1 MFRKLLRVAMYAALA
16 GALAWP
22 AAAWNSFSHM
32 SIGYIAYQELAPRT
46 RARVNELLR
55 LNPYYAKWEAMIPAG
70 SSPADK
76 DLMIFMIATTWPD
89 QLRSDPDYHDD
100 GPEGGNRPGG
110 AEASQNIGYGDHLRH
125 KYWHFVDLPFSQD
138 GTPLPEV
145 PAPNAQTQIAAFRAA
160 LASASSDDV
169 KSYDLAWLL
178 HIVGDVH
185 QPLHCAA
192 RVRQG
197 QPHGDAGGNLVK
209 VCAPECTWTLHWYWD
224 SPLGP
229 NDAPIAIV
237 IAAAKRLP
245 AAPKKAARISKE
257 AEWVDEGFRAAQQY
271 VYAAPVGP
279 EGGPYALNPKYE
291 KAARKLARKRAALA
305 GARLAHL
312 LNQELK

>member
-1 MFRKLLRVAMYAALA
+1 MFKKLLRMAMCAALA
-16 GALAWP
+16 GGMAWP
-22 AAAWNSFSHM
+22 AAAWNGFGHM
-32 SIGYIAYQELAPRT
+32 SIGYVAYQKLDPRT

-55 LNPYYAKWEAMIPAG
+55 LNPSYAKWEATIPAG

-89 QLRSDPDYHDD
+89 QLRNDPAYHDD
-100 GPEGGNRPGG
+100 GAEGGNRPGG
-110 AEASQNIGYGDHLRH
+110 AEAAQNIGYADHLRH
-125 KYWHFVDLPFSQD
+125 KYWHFVDLPFTQD

-178 HIVGDVH
+178 HLVGDVH
-185 QPLHCAA
+185 QPLHCTA
-192 RVRQG
+192 RIRKRQP
-197 QPHGDAGGNLVK
+197 QGDAGGNLVK

-224 SPLGP
+224 SLPGP
-229 NDAPIAIV
+229 NDASLSDV
-237 IAAAKRLP
+237 IGASKQLP
-245 AAPKKAARISKE
+245 AAPAKAARIGQES
-257 AEWVDEGFRAAQQY
+257 EWIAEGFRAAQKY

-279 EGGPYALNPKYE
+279 EGGPYTLTAKYQN
-291 KAARKLARKRAALA
+291 AARKLARKRVALA
-305 GARLAHL
+305 GARLANL